1 MSRVPVH
8 IVTGTQRAQASAL
21 IARCIAERPDWAGLE
36 LLTCPCCTG
45 RVELQVKLA
54 QLLRE
59 RRPAR
64 VFIGLVDPS
73 HQAGLA
79 RVLDGWPLVQHVVQG
94 RALRIPEDAALTPR
108 AIEDG

>member
-8 IVTGTQRAQASAL
+8 IVTGTEPAQASAL
-21 IARCIAERPDWAGLE
+21 IASCIAQRPDWAGLE
-36 LLTCPCCTG
+36 LQTCPCCTG

-64 VFIGLVDPS
+64 VFIGLTDPA

-94 RALRIPEDAALTPR
+94 RVLRLPEDAPLAPHAL
-108 AIEDG
+108 EEG

>member
-54 QLLRE
+54 RLLRE
-59 RRPAR
+59 QRPAR
-64 VFIGLVDPS
+64 VFISLVDPA

-79 RVLDGWPLVQHVVQG
+79 RVLDGWPLAQHVVQG
-94 RALRIPEDAALTPR
+94 RALRLPQDAALAPQ
-108 AIEDG
+108 ALEEG